1 MSGGHFN
8 YNQYK
13 ILNIAE
19 ELELY
24 IQKCERKEKK
34 DWGYE
39 DENGKYIPY
48 VYEKPEE
55 VLNEFRK
62 AVKVLREAYVYANR
76 IDWLLSG
83 DDGDETFLIRLKK
96 ELSEL
101 DK

>member
-34 DWGYE
+34 DWGYTDE
-39 DENGKYIPY
+39 DGNYIQNT
-48 VYEKPEE
+48 YEESEE

-83 DDGDETFLIRLKK
+83 DDGDETFLERLKK

>member
-1 MSGGHFN
+1 MSGGHFH

-34 DWGYE
+34 DWGYTDE
-39 DENGKYIPY
+39 DGNYIQHI
-48 VYEKPEE
+48 YEEPEE

>member
-1 MSGGHFN
+1 MSGGRFH

-34 DWGYE
+34 DWGYTDE
-39 DENGKYIPY
+39 DGNYIQNT
-48 VYEKPEE
+48 YEESEE

-83 DDGDETFLIRLKK
+83 DDGDETFLERLKK